1 MIIFQF
7 FVGLPDRSHEGEII
21 QLNRQHQQIMAFHEN
36 EQGECDGSAMKLL
49 AIEKEHRILQDKI
62 SQSVDRN
69 ASRCPNCCRAEL
81 VAGVDVQLCS
91 LLHGD
96 QRVPDVPRSVD
107 LESPFDIFYTQE
119 MPEALQQGQSFGGV
133 SRFNLVKLQ

>member
-7 FVGLPDRSHEGEII
+7 FVGLPEMTLAVRRGSSDRSHEAEII

-36 EQGECDGSAMKLL
+36 EQGECDGSTMKIL

-62 SQSVDRN
+62 AQRVDRN
-69 ASRCPNCCRAEL
+69 ASRCPNCCRAKL

-96 QRVPDVPRSVD
+96 LAND
-107 LESPFDIFYTQE
+107 
-119 MPEALQQGQSFGGV
+119 
-133 SRFNLVKLQ
+133 